1 MPTTRR
7 TAVPVIAGDEV
18 TPAGFATMPGDEPP
32 VAAGDIVDLSDS
44 RTDALHSLFQNPA
57 IIESDKNP
65 PRPVGRRLPPL
76 TGDRWEW
83 DPAGDWYLVFAEL
96 YPRMMWTVDRQGKGA
111 DVRQQARAGD
121 LVQVPNDDRT
131 ARDVA
136 QGFLIPAPQAA
147 ADLIEE

>member
-32 VAAGDIVDLSDS
+32 VSAADVVDMADE
-44 RTDALHSLFQNPA
+44 RTSALHSLFQNPA

-76 TGDRWEW
+76 TGDKWEW
-83 DPAGDWYLVFAEL
+83 APDGNWYLVCSEL
-96 YPRMMWTVDRQGKGA
+96 YPRVIWTVDRSGKGS

-121 LVQVPNDDRT
+121 LVKVPDDDRT
-131 ARDVA
+131 GRDIAEGFLVA
-136 QGFLIPAPQAA
+136 QPA